1 MLNIGS
7 MGHSLV
13 MTDVKGIKVAVIA
26 TTMITNNTGW
36 DLSKSSLVNP
46 AGIYSRDYFT
56 ELVNSARRMGAEFIA
71 AYQHWGV

>member
-1 MLNIGS
+1 

-13 MTDVKGIKVAVIA
+13 MTDVKRGKSRGHRYDL
-26 TTMITNNTGW
+26 ITNNTGW